1 MAATQSRSLAAGF
14 QGRMPTGGKQLKRIL
29 VVDDDP
35 DLCTVLNDLLS
46 AEYSVTTLQTGLDA
60 LWELQRQPYDL
71 VLLDIWMPRLNGL
84 ELLAELR
91 SRQIPVKVIIMT
103 GDNTPE
109 LVLRAVREQAF
120 HYLTKPFKPQELLEL
135 VRGALAAAP
144 EPAPIEVLS
153 ARRDWVE
160 LLVPCDLTVANR
172 LQSFLEQ
179 LETDL
184 SPDVRQSVGEAFRE
198 ILLNA
203 IEWGGKLEPN
213 RKVRIAYL
221 RAKRMLLYRIAD
233 PGPGFRFADLNHAA
247 LANPPD
253 QPFQHA
259 AARAAKGLRDGGFG
273 ILLARAKVDELLY
286 NEAQNEVVL
295 VKYLDEPRT

>member
-1 MAATQSRSLAAGF
+1 
-14 QGRMPTGGKQLKRIL
+14 MPAGGKQLKRIL

-35 DLCTVLNDLLS
+35 DLCDVLNDLLS
-46 AEYSVTTLQTGLDA
+46 AEYSVTTLKTGLEA
-60 LWELQRQPYDL
+60 LWALQRQPYDL
-71 VLLDIWMPRLNGL
+71 VLLDIWLPRLNGL

-109 LVLRAVREQAF
+109 MVLRAVREQAF
-120 HYLTKPFKPQELLEL
+120 HYLTKPFKPQHLLEL
-135 VRGALAAAP
+135 VRGALAASP
-144 EPAPIEVLS
+144 EPAPIEVIS

-160 LLVPCDLTVANR
+160 LLVPCDPAIADR

-184 SPDVRQSVGEAFRE
+184 PPGVRQSIGEAFRE

-203 IEWGGKLEPN
+203 VEWGGHLDPN

-221 RAKRMLLYRIAD
+221 RARRMLLYRIAD
-233 PGPGFRFADLNHAA
+233 PGTGFRFEGLDHAA
-247 LANPPD
+247 VSNPPD

-259 AARAAKGLRDGGFG
+259 EARAAKGLREGGFG
-273 ILLARAKVDELLY
+273 ILMARAKVDELLY

-295 VKYLDEPRT
+295 VKYLEEPPA